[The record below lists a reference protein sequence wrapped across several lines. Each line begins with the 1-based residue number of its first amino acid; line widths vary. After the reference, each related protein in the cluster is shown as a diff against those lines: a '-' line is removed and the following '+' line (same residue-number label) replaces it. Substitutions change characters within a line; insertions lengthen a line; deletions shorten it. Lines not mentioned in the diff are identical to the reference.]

1 MLRSRCSVGLL
12 GLLGLAMVGWMLHGQ
27 TFVAPPKVE
36 HTKHAKHMAGLTALS
51 LAWPTDAFAQ
61 DFGGGLITPRGD
73 LFADSEAVL
82 NMRENP
88 PFFSQWP
95 VWQQIAVPTA
105 LLLVVA
111 AAAPLMMGD
120 MIDQAT
126 IRRAKRREKEKKAL
140 IAMLKRQ
147 VAATAA
153 AEAAE
158 KAEKAAAAEKPAEA

>member
-1 MLRSRCSVGLL
+1 MLRSRCSV

-36 HTKHAKHMAGLTALS
+36 HTKMAGLTALS
-51 LAWPTDAFAQ
+51 LAPLAWPTDAFAQ